1 MEAQLAAAREIIDR
15 LEDRLTDALIRLG
28 NVENTTRTLEKRS
41 VVSHFPDLLGPPIA
55 AAARPPTLTV
65 YPATHTG
72 NLGLLETYSLES
84 FFITIIQRSVN
95 CRVSGMGNMTHIS
108 GTHFEVA
115 ARGAGRLR

>member
-84 FFITIIQRSVN
+84 FFYHYYTEE
-95 CRVSGMGNMTHIS
+95 C
-108 GTHFEVA
+108 
-115 ARGAGRLR
+115 